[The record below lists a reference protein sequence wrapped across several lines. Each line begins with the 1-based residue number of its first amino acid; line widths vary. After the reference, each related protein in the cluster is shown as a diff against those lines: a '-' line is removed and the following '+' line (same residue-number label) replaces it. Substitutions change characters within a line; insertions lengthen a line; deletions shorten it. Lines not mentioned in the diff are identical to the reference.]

1 MDDHH
6 HQVRMHLDV
15 IIGEAKPDNT
25 KVDREHI
32 RDLAGR
38 VGDLNARLRDIRK
51 EQRFQREREAAYRD
65 LSERANFRALIW
77 PTVQAMVLVAT
88 CAWQA
93 THLRVSIVAQERA
106 SYIADTPRTSHVR
119 HSSTTARSGEEQWRW
134 LLLLCF
140 ADASLLR
147 SGCGCASR
155 DRREGVGQSC
165 SSLTKQNTHLYHVS
179 VQENTLPFA
188 EPLLIRSA
196 CSALKNRLNGEDS
209 AEHWQRSTRK
219 TRALGWWGRRSH
231 YCLE

>member
-155 DRREGVGQSC
+155 DRREGGSGLLFAHEAKHTSVPCIRARKHSPVRRTVADPFRLQRLEEQAERGGQ
-165 SSLTKQNTHLYHVS
+165 
-179 VQENTLPFA
+179 
-188 EPLLIRSA
+188 R
-196 CSALKNRLNGEDS
+196 
-209 AEHWQRSTRK
+209 
-219 TRALGWWGRRSH
+219 
-231 YCLE
+231 